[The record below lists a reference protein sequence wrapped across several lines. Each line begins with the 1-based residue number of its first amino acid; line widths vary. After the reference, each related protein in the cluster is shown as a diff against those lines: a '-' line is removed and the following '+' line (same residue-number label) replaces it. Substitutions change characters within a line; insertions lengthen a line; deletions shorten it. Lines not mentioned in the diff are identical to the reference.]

1 MTSFSRTL
9 TPSLTVIEQM
19 REEFPRMDDGEIRN
33 CLAGFLFFGD
43 DIDKKI
49 STLSGGEKGRL
60 SLLMLM
66 LGKGNLLLLD
76 EPTNHLDMDSR
87 EVLEDAAFRLRR
99 NSAVRQPRQ
108 IFHKQAGDS
117 HAGNEERRG
126 HPVQRQLERLH

>member
-1 MTSFSRTL
+1 
-9 TPSLTVIEQM
+9 M

-87 EVLEDAAFRLRR
+87 EVLEDALSDFDGTVLFVSHDRYFINKLATRMLEMKSDEVIQYKGNWSDYIEFLD
-99 NSAVRQPRQ
+99 
-108 IFHKQAGDS
+108 KQKA
-117 HAGNEERRG
+117 ERA
-126 HPVQRQLERLH
+126 